1 MPGADSRE
9 SITLAVLSRY
19 FPSIT
24 RIIATTSFSH
34 LYRGAFTPT
43 TGEFSWEKKE
53 LAGSS
58 FLCASY
64 PRPSSSPSSP
74 SSLSSPADDDEEYHL
89 IILNRLGM
97 TNFIWTLQSTECIE
111 DDGTYLVFN
120 HTSGFSPLPPEPG
133 YEKIDDQSCWGIWVF
148 PNPSMADEREK
159 MRESLMECAKKAEE
173 RTRAQERLKR
183 KQLKEQRKPQ
193 PQLQPQPQPQ
203 PQSQPQSQPPPPPL
217 RQQQQRLYRPQPPQ
231 QPPASAP
238 TPPNYVL
245 DGGAPLT
252 GYSIM
257 SQVFGVQ
264 ADGGEGGAAA
274 GGKAPLQHY
283 FGSPP
288 PPQQYFP
295 APTYQLQHPQQQ
307 QAYPP
312 PAQNGNDILGRLFEN
327 ARMRTPHGGGGE
339 GDRGAY

>member
-64 PRPSSSPSSP
+64 PRPSSSPSSSP
-74 SSLSSPADDDEEYHL
+74 SSLPSPADDEEYHL

-183 KQLKEQRKPQ
+183 KQLKEQRRPQPPPQ
-193 PQLQPQPQPQ
+193 PQSLPQPQ
-203 PQSQPQSQPPPPPL
+203 PQSQSQPPPPL
-217 RQQQQRLYRPQPPQ
+217 RQHQQQRPYRPQPPQ
-231 QPPASAP
+231 QLPASAP

-264 ADGGEGGAAA
+264 ADGGGEGGAAT
-274 GGKAPLQHY
+274 GGKAPFQHY
-283 FGSPP
+283 FGSSPQ
-288 PPQQYFP
+288 QQYFP
-295 APTYQLQHPQQQ
+295 APTYQLQQQK
-307 QAYPP
+307 AHPP
-312 PAQNGNDILGRLFEN
+312 PTQNGNDILGRLFEN
-327 ARMRTPHGGGGE
+327 ARMRTPHGGGGA
-339 GDRGAY
+339 GGGGAY